1 MPENHPMRT
10 VIQIGLT
17 ALLLSLSAAV
27 GQQPPARIS
36 YLPHWL
42 PQAQFAG
49 FYMAED
55 LGLYRQHGLEVAI
68 QRGGP
73 TMPPL
78 NHLIDD
84 KTDFTSLFLFQGVE
98 AAGNG
103 RAVVNIAQL
112 GQRAALMLV
121 AKKSTGIEKPADMQ
135 GMYLGVWQGFELL
148 PLAFFK
154 KYDLHMHLIIAASPV
169 NLFLREGIAVTTA
182 MWYNEYHTLLTSGLD
197 ADELITFDFAE
208 HGLNLPEDGIYCLT
222 STWEKKPDVCAAF
235 AAAVLEGW
243 QAAFAQPDQAMEA
256 VKRRMLEAHVAYS
269 PAHQHWMLMRMQD
282 LMLAKGKDYPLGEL
296 ARADYDLAVQILKE
310 GKAIRVAPG
319 FSDFYKGKFH
329 AAK

>member
-1 MPENHPMRT
+1 MRS
-10 VIQIGLT
+10 VIQTG
-17 ALLLSLSAAV
+17 LLSLLLAMTAAS
-27 GQQPPARIS
+27 GQQPAAQIS

-55 LGLYRQHGLEVAI
+55 LGIFHAHGLDVII

-78 NHLIDD
+78 NRLLE
-84 KTDFTSLFLFQGVE
+84 KKADFTGLFLFQGVA

-103 RAVVNIAQL
+103 RSVVNIAQL

-121 AKKSTGIEKPADMQ
+121 AKKSTGIEKPSDMQ

-154 KYDLHMHLIIAASPV
+154 KYDLRMHLIVAASPV
-169 NLFLREGIAVTTA
+169 NLFLREGVAVTTA

-197 ADELITFDFAE
+197 ANGLATFNFAE
-208 HGLNLPEDGIYCLT
+208 HGLNLPEDGIYCLAET
-222 STWEKKPDVCAAF
+222 REKRPEVCAAF
-235 AAAVLEGW
+235 TAAVLEGW
-243 QAAFAQPDQAMEA
+243 QAAFARPDQAMEA

-269 PAHQHWMLMRMQD
+269 PAHQRWMLLRMQD
-282 LMLAKGKDYPLGEL
+282 LMQAKGKDYPLGAL
-296 ARADYDLAVQILKE
+296 ARSDYELAVQILRE
-310 GKAIRVAPG
+310 GQAIRMAPD
-319 FSDFYKGKFH
+319 FSSFYRGTIDAGK
-329 AAK
+329 